1 MMGMSRAG
9 LAERWPLFAGAF
21 LSVALGVALV
31 QSSLLLLISA
41 ATYDPPAGW
50 SEAAR
55 MAASDNAVAA
65 VSMLGVILGIATFL
79 AGFIISSTFAFT
91 VDQRRRDLALLRLVG
106 GSRGQLRRLL
116 LGEALLL
123 GFLGAAAGIP
133 AGVAVMN
140 LQGWL
145 LRRMEFMPADF
156 EGQWRL
162 WILGVSFG
170 TGLAL
175 AVAGVLVAARR
186 GSRVRPLEALRETGA
201 AARVMTVSRWIFGLI
216 FLGGALALIIVAPHG
231 GVSGGVAM
239 AMNVAMP
246 AAAAVAAFSPLL
258 VPLLGRLIPAGGVT
272 GSLARANLADARRRS
287 ASVAAPLIVLAGLVI
302 GNAAAGASFTTAGAD
317 QMRAQTR
324 ADLVVEAPGPVGDRI
339 RSVPGVA
346 AVSTETAIP
355 ATVTTG
361 SGEDQESESAMAM
374 VIDPA
379 AYAAAH
385 SAGDALTALRGRAV
399 AAGPGGDVPS
409 RGTIRLR
416 LPGLDLGEI
425 PVVAGV
431 PATMSGGPNVL
442 LAPGVVPAA
451 MLASAPTQSFVSLA
465 GDADPPA
472 VRAALARV
480 GEVSTADAW
489 LRADAKDRNSTS
501 DKILLVI
508 MGLGGL
514 YALIGV
520 INSVVIGAAARR
532 REFAEARVT
541 GLTRG
546 QVVRSALRESF
557 AVTVAGLVLGGV
569 AAGATMATVL
579 TTTTAVV
586 GKGTLDIP
594 WTLVAAVIAVALLV
608 TSVTSLLTSLSATR
622 RRPVLLLG
630 ATE

>member
-1 MMGMSRAG
+1 MLGMSRSG

-41 ATYDPPAGW
+41 ATLDPPPGL
-50 SEAAR
+50 SEVERIAF
-55 MAASDNAVAA
+55 SDNVTGA
-65 VSMLGVILGIATFL
+65 VSMLGVILGVATFL

-106 GSRGQLRRLL
+106 GSRGQVRRLL
-116 LGEALLL
+116 LGESLLL

-133 AGVAVMN
+133 LGVGVMAV
-140 LQGWL
+140 QGWL
-145 LRRMEFMPADF
+145 LTRMDFMPDGF
-156 EGQWRL
+156 EGQWRQ

-170 TGLAL
+170 TGIAL
-175 AVAGVLVAARR
+175 AIAGVLVAARR
-186 GSRVRPLEALRETGA
+186 GSRVRPLEALRETGNA
-201 AARVMTVSRWIFGLI
+201 TRVMTLGRWIGGLI

-231 GVSGGVAM
+231 GVDGGVAM

-246 AAAAVAAFSPLL
+246 AAAAVALFAPPIVPLFGRL
-258 VPLLGRLIPAGGVT
+258 VPAAGVT
-272 GSLARANLADARRRS
+272 GSLARANLLDARRRS

-302 GNAAAGASFTTAGAD
+302 GNASAGVSFTTAGVD
-317 QMRAQTR
+317 EMKAQTK

-339 RSVPGVA
+339 ASVPGVA

-355 ATVTTG
+355 GTVTTG
-361 SGEDQESESAMAM
+361 SGDDIESESVMAM

-385 SAGDALTALRGRAV
+385 SSGDALNGLRGRAV
-399 AAGPGGDVPS
+399 AAGPGGDVPKH
-409 RGTIRLR
+409 GTARLK
-416 LPGLDLGEI
+416 LPGLDLGEV
-425 PVVAGV
+425 PVVASV
-431 PATMSGGPNVL
+431 PTTMAGGPNVL
-442 LAPGVVPAA
+442 LPPGLVPAG
-451 MLASAPTQSFVSLA
+451 LLKSVPTQSFVSLS
-465 GDADPPA
+465 GSADPA
-472 VRAALARV
+472 SVRSALSKIGTVSAR
-480 GEVSTADAW
+480 DDW
-489 LRADAKDRNSTS
+489 LRADAASRN
-501 DKILLVI
+501 DMNNKVLLVV

-546 QVVRSALRESF
+546 QVVRSALQESF
-557 AVTVAGLVLGGV
+557 AVTAAGLVLGFV
-569 AAGATMATVL
+569 AAAATMGTVL
-579 TTTTAVV
+579 TTTSAVS

-594 WTLVAAVIAVALLV
+594 WTLVAAVVAVALVV

-622 RRPVLLLG
+622 QRPVLLLG
-630 ATE
+630 ARE

>member
-21 LSVALGVALV
+21 LSGALGVALV

-41 ATYDPPAGW
+41 ATYDPPPGL

-55 MAASDNAVAA
+55 LAASDSAVAA

-91 VDQRRRDLALLRLVG
+91 VEQRRRDLALLRLVG

-133 AGVAVMN
+133 AGLGVMN
-140 LQGWL
+140 VQGWL
-145 LRRMEFMPADF
+145 LRTMKFMPDDF
-156 EGQWRL
+156 VGQWRM

-170 TGLAL
+170 TGIAL

-186 GSRVRPLEALRETGA
+186 GSRVRPLDALRETGA

-216 FLGGALALIIVAPHG
+216 FLSGAVALIIVAPHG
-231 GVSGGVAM
+231 GVDGGVAM

-246 AAAAVAAFSPLL
+246 AAAAVAVFSPLI
-258 VPLLGRLIPAGGVT
+258 VPLLGRLVPAGGVT
-272 GSLARANLADARRRS
+272 GALARANLSDARRRS
-287 ASVAAPLIVLAGLVI
+287 ASVAAPLIVLVGLVI
-302 GNAAAGASFTTAGAD
+302 GDAAAGASFTTAGVD
-317 QMRAQTR
+317 EMRAQTR
-324 ADLVVEAPGPVGDRI
+324 ADLVVEAPGPVGGRI
-339 RSVPGVA
+339 SSVPGVA
-346 AVSTETAIP
+346 AVSTEATIP
-355 ATVTTG
+355 GTVTTG
-361 SGEDQESESAMAM
+361 SGDERESESVMGM
-374 VIDPA
+374 VIDPV

-385 SAGDALTALRGRAV
+385 SSGDALTALKGRAV
-399 AAGPGGDVPS
+399 AAGPGGDVPTH
-409 RGTIRLR
+409 GTMRLA
-416 LPGLDLGEI
+416 LLGADLGEL
-425 PVVAGV
+425 PVVASV
-431 PATMSGGPNVL
+431 PAQLSGGPSVL
-442 LAPGVVPAA
+442 LPPGVVPASL
-451 MLASAPTQSFVSLA
+451 LASAPTLSFVSLA
-465 GDADPPA
+465 DGADPA
-472 VRAALARV
+472 SVRAALSRV
-480 GEVSTADAW
+480 GEVSAAQDW
-489 LRADAKDRNSTS
+489 LRADAEERNSTNN
-501 DKILLVI
+501 KIFLVI

-541 GLTRG
+541 GLTRS
-546 QVVRSALRESF
+546 QVVRSALQESF

-569 AAGATMATVL
+569 AAGATMATIL
-579 TTTTAVV
+579 TTTSAVS

-594 WTLVAAVIAVALLV
+594 WGLVAAVVGVALLV
-608 TSVTSLLTSLSATR
+608 TSVTSLITSLSATR
-622 RRPVLLLG
+622 QRPVLLLG
-630 ATE
+630 ARE